1 MSTLGGNLRGTE
13 SISINSNV
21 SQTVPLG
28 IGMVGGTYATDTNYL
43 LTTPQGM
50 TFKIETKNMINP
62 KLYFSYVKSK
72 FTITEQEALRKNLT
86 KLKKLIVLSKEMQ
99 QQAYYESLCLEL
111 AKTVREQE
119 AQALGYD
126 RKLDVS
132 MINKFRYQVKDD
144 CIKFE
149 TLEKFPRV
157 IPKRVRAVIKKLQ
170 GYKLFD
176 ELHVLYIDYTG
187 EVVKTNKDKIRE
199 KDPILFG
206 KFSFAPNTYY
216 YITDWVDKY
225 CDLTLVKL
233 VDTLKTNDPE
243 FGLDSIPEIDDN
255 YVKQIMQE
263 VDERIKRLNI
273 TTPSNYRNLM
283 VEEDKVNNP
292 RMVVKAGFFKKL
304 WNKIRR
310 E

>member
-1 MSTLGGNLRGTE
+1 MSTSE
-13 SISINSNV
+13 DSIS
-21 SQTVPLG
+21 QGTLLT
-28 IGMVGGTYATDTNYL
+28 IGSVGGAYATNTNYL
-43 LTTPQGM
+43 ISTPQGM
-50 TFKIETKNMINP
+50 SFKIETKNMINP

-72 FTITEQEALRKNLT
+72 FTTLEQEALKKNLT
-86 KLKKLIVLSKEMQ
+86 KLKKLIVLSKEMK

-126 RKLDVS
+126 RKLDIS
-132 MINKFRYQVKDD
+132 MINKFRHQVKDN

-157 IPKRVRAVIKKLQ
+157 IPKRVRAVIKKLRE
-170 GYKLFD
+170 YKLFD

-187 EVVKTNKDKIRE
+187 EVAKTNKDKIRE

-206 KFSFAPNTYY
+206 TFSFAPTTYY

-233 VDTLKTNDPE
+233 VDTLKATDPE
-243 FGLDSIPEIDDN
+243 FGLDAIPEIDDN
-255 YVKQIMQE
+255 YVKQIMKE
-263 VDERIKRLNI
+263 VDERVERLSI
-273 TTPSNYRNLM
+273 TAPSNFRNLM
-283 VEEDKVNNP
+283 IEEDKINNP
-292 RMVVKAGFFKKL
+292 RMVVKAGFFKRLKYYL
-304 WNKIRR
+304 FGIP
-310 E
+310 